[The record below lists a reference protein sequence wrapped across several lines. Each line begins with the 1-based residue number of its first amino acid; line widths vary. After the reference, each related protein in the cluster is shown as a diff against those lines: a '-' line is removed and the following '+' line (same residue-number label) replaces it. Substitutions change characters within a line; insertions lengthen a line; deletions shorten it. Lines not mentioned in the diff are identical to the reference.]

1 MIRKLSLTIGLALSS
16 TLASAMAALPALADE
31 ANSNLPHNWQMGMEK
46 PASERMSEIV
56 GLHDFLLWII
66 AAVTLFVFALLV
78 WIAIRY
84 NARSNPVPS
93 QTTHNAVLE
102 VAWTIIPVIILVVIA
117 VPSFRLLYF
126 EEIIPKPDL
135 TIKAI
140 GHQWYWSY
148 EYPDNGNFTFD
159 AQMLDDAKAAAAHE
173 PRLLGTDNHVVVP
186 VGSVIRVLT
195 TGADVIHSWTVPAMG
210 VKMDANP
217 GKVNQTWFRADREGI
232 FYGQCSELC
241 GARHA
246 FMPIE
251 LEVVSKE
258 RFAQW
263 VAEAQH
269 KFAKVDGTEDT
280 TRLAVAR

>member
-1 MIRKLSLTIGLALSS
+1 MIRKLSLAVGLAL
-16 TLASAMAALPALADE
+16 TSALAALPALA
-31 ANSNLPHNWQMGMEK
+31 ANDNLPHNWQMGLEK
-46 PASERMSEIV
+46 PASERMNEIV

-66 AAVTLFVFALLV
+66 AAVTLFVLALLV
-78 WIAIRY
+78 WIVIRY
-84 NARSNPVPS
+84 NSRANPVPS
-93 QTTHNAVLE
+93 QTTHHVGLE
-102 VAWTIIPVIILVVIA
+102 VAWTIIPVMILVVIA

-126 EEIIPKPDL
+126 EETIPKPDL

-148 EYPDNGNFTFD
+148 EYPDNGNFTFES
-159 AQMLDDAKAAAAHE
+159 QMLDDAKASAAGE

-186 VGSVIRVLT
+186 VGSVVRVLT

-269 KFAKVDGTEDT
+269 KFAKVDGSEDA
-280 TRLAVAR
+280 TRLAAAR

>member
-1 MIRKLSLTIGLALSS
+1 MTLKRGLGVGLALC
-16 TLASAMAALPALADE
+16 SAFAALPAFAEE
-31 ANSNLPHNWQMGMEK
+31 ANLPQNWQLGLQK
-46 PASERMSEIV
+46 PASERMTDIV
-56 GLHDFLLWII
+56 WMHDFLLWII
-66 AAVTLFVFALLV
+66 TAITLFVLALLV
-78 WIAIRY
+78 WIVVRY

-93 QTTHNAVLE
+93 QVTHHTGLE
-102 VAWTIIPVIILVVIA
+102 VAWTIIPVAILVAIA
-117 VPSFRLLYF
+117 IPSFRLLYF
-126 EEIIPKPDL
+126 EETMPKVDL

-148 EYPDNGNFTFD
+148 EYPDNGNFAFD
-159 AQMLDDAKAAAAHE
+159 ANMLDDAKAAAAHE
-173 PRLLGTDNHVVVP
+173 PRLLATDNHVVVP

-195 TGADVIHSWTVPAMG
+195 TGADVIHSWTIPEFGA
-210 VKMDANP
+210 KMDAVP
-217 GKVNQTWFRADREGI
+217 GRINQTWFKADREGI

-251 LEVVSKE
+251 VEVVSKE

-269 KFAKVDGTEDT
+269 KFGSNDGGDA
-280 TRLAVAR
+280 TRVASGR